1 MRNFAKLA
9 AAGALSLAIVSGSA
23 FAATAPAAQPAK
35 TAMTKKRSK
44 KLREPT
50 ADEIRRIAE
59 YYDNQTDEEGAAE
72 IENAPLIAGSVWIR
86 VPEPIVPQV
95 RKLIARYKKSV

>member
-35 TAMTKKRSK
+35 TAMTKKAPAK
-44 KLREPT
+44 KAP
-50 ADEIRRIAE
+50 AH
-59 YYDNQTDEEGAAE
+59 AA
-72 IENAPLIAGSVWIR
+72 
-86 VPEPIVPQV
+86 
-95 RKLIARYKKSV
+95 KKVEKKAN

>member
-35 TAMTKKRSK
+35 TATKKALAK
-44 KLREPT
+44 KAP
-50 ADEIRRIAE
+50 AH
-59 YYDNQTDEEGAAE
+59 AA
-72 IENAPLIAGSVWIR
+72 
-86 VPEPIVPQV
+86 
-95 RKLIARYKKSV
+95 KKVEKKAN